1 MSGYLE
7 AETEGSR
14 FGGQAGLPVFWA
26 CSMRSLI
33 RSASPLRCP
42 WLARGS
48 PPPVDSMR
56 RSDQNRPEWMR
67 TLATRIKGM
76 DISLRENQE
85 RFRRVTAVA
94 DTSIWVGKSRFP
106 WVQRLAGKVSVGM
119 GQV

>member
-1 MSGYLE
+1 MPVAGQGI
-7 AETEGSR
+7 AAP
-14 FGGQAGLPVFWA
+14 GGLDEEV
-26 CSMRSLI
+26 
-33 RSASPLRCP
+33 
-42 WLARGS
+42 
-48 PPPVDSMR
+48 
-56 RSDQNRPEWMR
+56 RPE
-67 TLATRIKGM
+67 LATRIKGM